1 MDGSDLERIQF
12 YGWDRNLYPEDL
24 WHKLREETSFTR
36 LSPPV
41 WLSHDRQT
49 GRPRA
54 KGLPALRLAPG
65 QRTHP
70 PPSYNRELH
79 RQTDRRHHPSHLPEP
94 RPDRRRGWSYNLDRL
109 PGVQLLHLRGIVQQL
124 AITRGRCGAASPE
137 PRRSEDQGLCGRHGT
152 SASHNDC
159 ADQDQGV
166 RTPEAGHDR
175 EWTGGHQA
183 RPV

>member
-79 RQTDRRHHPSHLPEP
+79 RQTDRR
-94 RPDRRRGWSYNLDRL
+94 PDRPSG
-109 PGVQLLHLRGIVQQL
+109 PLRVPSAQVDL
-124 AITRGRCGAASPE
+124 AA
-137 PRRSEDQGLCGRHGT
+137 L
-152 SASHNDC
+152 
-159 ADQDQGV
+159 
-166 RTPEAGHDR
+166 
-175 EWTGGHQA
+175 GG
-183 RPV
+183 